1 MNVMVSSIV
10 GEDPVDGVVG
20 KCVTTMVQYRLNGR
34 AGEEPHGLAHCQA
47 GKQVAQASTQG
58 IERESFDRVVVQSA
72 VGIWD
77 VKAVMTRVERYY
89 LN

>member
-1 MNVMVSSIV
+1 MVSGIV
-10 GEDPVDGVVG
+10 GEDPVDRVVG
-20 KCVTTMVQYRLNGR
+20 KSVTTVIEDRFDGR
-34 AGEEPHGLAHCQA
+34 SRKEPHGLTHCQA
-47 GKQVAQASTQG
+47 GKQVAQTSTQG